1 MIQLF
6 PSFSKGLAP
15 FFNCN
20 WAEYSDFLTFNG
32 GLNPITGGLWLTDVV
47 HHHLALAVLF
57 IFAGHMYKTN
67 WEIGHDIRVMLEA
80 HKGPLTGNG
89 HKGLYDILRT
99 SWHAQLSINLAMM
112 GSLSIIVSHHMYSMP
127 PYCARRYFLIFSKFY

>member
-1 MIQLF
+1 MVQLF

-20 WAEYSDFLTFNG
+20 WFEYSDFLTFRC

-47 HHHLALAVLF
+47 HHHLAIGVLF

-67 WEIGHDIRVMLEA
+67 WEIGHDMKVLLEA
-80 HKGPLTGNG
+80 HKGPFTGSG
-89 HKGLYDILRT
+89 HKGLYEIFT
-99 SWHAQLSINLAMM
+99 SSWHAQLSLNLAMM
-112 GSLSIIVSHHMYSMP
+112 GSLSIIVAHHMYSMP
-127 PYCARRYFLIFSKFY
+127 PYCLLRIIY